1 MEPTDFLN
9 SVHPALRIPFILVI
23 AILAHVI
30 VREFRRLTQWFLIG
44 KGNKGISSK
53 ENLAR
58 RYPRSASLVTILVSA
73 VTFVI
78 YFMALGLIL
87 KEFNV
92 SLTTYLASASVI
104 GLAIG
109 FGSQGLVQDVVTGL
123 TLIFSEALN
132 VEDLVEISGQ
142 IGKVDS
148 IGLRFTTLV
157 NLHGQKI
164 YVPNRTI
171 GIIGRFR
178 KGYIRAYVDVQL
190 TEKTA
195 EKLVIS
201 EIEAI
206 EGGMKS
212 QYTSIILTEPVN
224 LGIRIAEKGNW
235 RYLRMKF
242 RLWPGQGPLI
252 EGPFR
257 QRLISAMKKLDPDY
271 ADWMVAVAY
280 KTEEENE

>member
-1 MEPTDFLN
+1 MGLIDFLI
-9 SVHPALRIPFILVI
+9 STHPALRILFILVV
-23 AILAHVI
+23 AIVAHLI
-30 VREFRRLTQWFLIG
+30 VREFRQLTQWFLIG

-78 YFMALGLIL
+78 YFMAVGLIL

-92 SLTTYLASASVI
+92 RLTTYLASASVI

-148 IGLRFTTLV
+148 IGLRFTVLV

-178 KGYIRAYVDVQL
+178 NGYIRAYVDVQL
-190 TEKTA
+190 TEKTD
-195 EKLVIS
+195 ENLVVSKVESIAAG
-201 EIEAI
+201 E
-206 EGGMKS
+206 KS
-212 QYTSIILTEPVN
+212 QFTSIILTEPVN
-224 LGIRIAEKGNW
+224 LGIRKAEKGDW
-235 RYLRMKF
+235 KYLRMKF
-242 RLWPGQGPLI
+242 RLWPDQGHLI
-252 EGPFR
+252 EGPLR
-257 QRLISAMKKLDPDY
+257 QRLFSAMKKLDPDY
-271 ADWMVAVAY
+271 SDWMVAVAY
-280 KTEEENE
+280 KTEE